1 MSRSPSW
8 RTRGL
13 QAAASY
19 SGIDLEI
26 PVQPLL
32 TDEMIHA
39 FQKMGPPDV
48 SHPTGM
54 GEARNWLSMLDLIKY
69 MVAQDLESAL
79 ILEDDVDWDVAIK
92 SQMRRLSDAVREF
105 TMVEE
110 EDRTPYGKSWDVLW
124 IGRCAEPTK
133 NNTRRLEYEDPTAP
147 HRDIYIGWSSQYMDG
162 ITLGNRVV
170 QRSQLTFC
178 SFGIAFSRRGA
189 QKVLKFAGKGEDK
202 SYDLRMQNGCRNK
215 DLSCLV
221 VNPEIMHHY
230 VPPGE
235 FGHISTVADAS
246 GLGSRVEEEEFE
258 HFMGNTPNILESA
271 RCRTLF
277 RSKCPGP
284 GQ

>member
-1 MSRSPSW
+1 MSRGPSW

-13 QAAASY
+13 QAAADY

-32 TDEMIHA
+32 TDEMIDA
-39 FQKMGPPDV
+39 FRKMGPPDAT
-48 SHPTGM
+48 HPDGV
-54 GEARNWLSMLDLIKY
+54 GEIRNWLSMIDLIKY

-92 SQMRRLSDAVREF
+92 AQMKLLSDAVRKFAMIE
-105 TMVEE
+105 VEE
-110 EDRTPYGKSWDVLW
+110 RSPYGKSWDVLW
-124 IGRCAEPTK
+124 IGHCAEPTK
-133 NNTRRLEYEDPTAP
+133 NTTRRLEYEDPTAP
-147 HRDIYIGWSSQYMDG
+147 HPDVYIGWSRRYMDG
-162 ITLGNRVV
+162 ITPGNRVV
-170 QRSQLTFC
+170 QRGQLTFC
-178 SFGIAFSRRGA
+178 SFGIALSRRGA

-235 FGHISTVADAS
+235 FGLISTVADAS
-246 GLGSRVEEEEFE
+246 ERGSRAEEEEFE
-258 HFMGNTPNILESA
+258 HVMGSTPNILEST

-277 RSKCPGP
+277 GSRCPGP